1 MPEVIQFT
9 ADMTLWWPCRRGDL
23 LLWFR
28 YDNPIGAKN
37 GLQCYDSWQMR
48 DGSHVRITNRLE
60 DFPSW
65 FQLHPLEISGRLV
78 YKLMGKIEGGDY
90 PEAPIDGPNL
100 WRLRSGDRLVWLGDD
115 RAERR
120 SVNGILSILNFA
132 ECALAV
138 GEQEATSLE
147 EFVGFGAPIPEE
159 LSPEFRDRWRAAKE
173 AVEKMGSPLTWS
185 PEWRLG

>member
-1 MPEVIQFT
+1 MNQRLKTPRSRRPSCGKRPARNLRQRPFECLKSSMPEVIQFT

-65 FQLHPLEISGRLV
+65 FQLHPLEISGRL
-78 YKLMGKIEGGDY
+78 
-90 PEAPIDGPNL
+90 
-100 WRLRSGDRLVWLGDD
+100 
-115 RAERR
+115 
-120 SVNGILSILNFA
+120 
-132 ECALAV
+132 
-138 GEQEATSLE
+138 
-147 EFVGFGAPIPEE
+147 
-159 LSPEFRDRWRAAKE
+159 
-173 AVEKMGSPLTWS
+173 
-185 PEWRLG
+185 